1 MMAPVWTLLLKILV
15 LLFVVFTTIF
25 CISSEISK
33 RLEAEHEAKKL
44 MDLLCTRISKPSNN
58 SDEHIIKLC
67 ADYKAKDVEELLHS
81 VFVVNDKPGLILF
94 NNTTT
99 ADSAPLMP
107 ITTMHDDAYQ
117 NQNQSPIPQPNSHYH
132 QYHSLNQPDQSFKVQ
147 RSPDG
152 KLNLVFN
159 ETFLSLQGT
168 NSEVQS
174 DQPARQH
181 RPFDSKISVTQR
193 HQPCGNSSNQASKSF
208 CIHVDDYPDLS
219 SLKHKLEK
227 NFSKFFSDELQ
238 PTDVSARVGS
248 DDLTYLCN
256 SNRRYMYPKKGLKSD
271 NTWQLIVNNEEYKQA
286 IQIEECEGAGE
297 PCQFTSNFPQSYK
310 PTCTQHYVLRNLASI
325 KNDGNLDVVQET
337 FQIPSCCKC
346 GLKTH

>member
-94 NNTTT
+94 NN
-99 ADSAPLMP
+99 
-107 ITTMHDDAYQ
+107 
-117 NQNQSPIPQPNSHYH
+117 
-132 QYHSLNQPDQSFKVQ
+132 
-147 RSPDG
+147 
-152 KLNLVFN
+152 
-159 ETFLSLQGT
+159 GT